1 MNSLEA
7 YFAQRDWIL
16 RSGYYRKLTCFSAY
30 LYADFKGRDT
40 LIIYV
45 RDPDEKIARFAFTLT
60 TATGQRSRRGSNA
73 FDNLSIIT
81 SSMQNIDADGDFE
94 FYSWKAFKIVKSH
107 GRVWKEI
114 VGKEF
119 AAFFESYIPPMRRG
133 DVKIFYKTVELFDS
147 ETEQTADEIIAGAE
161 AQTIIEIQK
170 RWDEKWEKRS

>member
-1 MNSLEA
+1 
-7 YFAQRDWIL
+7 
-16 RSGYYRKLTCFSAY
+16 
-30 LYADFKGRDT
+30 
-40 LIIYV
+40 
-45 RDPDEKIARFAFTLT
+45 
-60 TATGQRSRRGSNA
+60 
-73 FDNLSIIT
+73 
-81 SSMQNIDADGDFE
+81 MQNIDADGDFE

-133 DVKIFYKTVELFDS
+133 DVKICYKIFELFDS